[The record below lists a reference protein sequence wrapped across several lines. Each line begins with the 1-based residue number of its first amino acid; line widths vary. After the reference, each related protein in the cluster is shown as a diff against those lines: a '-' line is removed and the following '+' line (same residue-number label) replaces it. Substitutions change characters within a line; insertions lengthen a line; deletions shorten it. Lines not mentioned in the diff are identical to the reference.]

1 MNNWP
6 TREEVQEIKRRYP
19 PGTRIRLI
27 DMDDPQAV
35 PPGTEG
41 EVLRVDDAGQL
52 MMKWDNGRTLS
63 LIPGEDRFEVIRQ
76 KQDMSM
82 TMGGMG

>member
-1 MNNWP
+1 MNHWP

-27 DMDDPQAV
+27 DIDDPQAV
-35 PPGTEG
+35 PLGTEG

-52 MMKWDNGRTLS
+52 IMKWDNGRSLS

>member
-1 MNNWP
+1 MNHWP

-35 PPGTEG
+35 PQGTEG

-52 MMKWDNGRTLS
+52 MMKWDNGRSLS

-82 TMGGMG
+82 TMGGIG

>member
-52 MMKWDNGRTLS
+52 MMKWDNGRSLS